1 MVGSEPR
8 GHCEP
13 DHWRPAMPRGIRVA
27 LAALIVHAAV
37 PVGALVPDDLLSMR
51 TCGIGSL
58 TPDGQRL
65 VYTVGEYDPDDRRM
79 RQTAHLVDLDTG
91 EQRVLT
97 TPDDRARG
105 FAFCPAGTSL
115 AFLRDTDAGTEI
127 WLMAADGSRRRRVAG
142 PGRFGA
148 LHWSPDGRRLAHVVS
163 DVSPDYAGIQ
173 GRVTVAD
180 HLGWRHLNLGEREG
194 SLRQLRLVDLRT
206 GDDVALPMPDLDV
219 REVAWSPDGQH
230 LVVSAKHV
238 QDLGRTL
245 DTELLVVDQD
255 GRHVRRLT
263 RNPGPDHHAVWY
275 APDRI
280 AYQTHPDSLHE
291 SEPSELA
298 VIDARTGAE
307 VARHLAG
314 FDDAVWGIWE
324 HAGRF
329 YARGAHRGTAAVF
342 AVTDGGV
349 RQLTPRG
356 WNCWDIR
363 FGGDRA
369 VFWAHSFGSPGVLFE
384 LDLDSG
390 QVSELLD
397 PNARW
402 TERVGLIEPEPFTV
416 TVAGREI
423 EGWVFLPPGHDDGQ
437 RWPSVLSI
445 HGGPEWM
452 YGGYFLPEFHVL
464 PSFGYAV
471 LAANPTGST
480 GYGRAFLEDIQ
491 GDWIGRPARELM
503 AVVDHAIA
511 EGWSDPDLLAVMGG
525 SYGGHLAAALTTQTD
540 RFRAA
545 ACDRMYPQTVAF
557 WGATD
562 EKWFPEWE
570 FGGRPFDPA
579 AAPIYAAN
587 DPFTRIARVRTPTLL
602 SHGLHDHRCPE
613 DGTIAWHSAL
623 TSLGVPS
630 RLLRFHDESHGIRNV
645 DNQVFYLHQLLA
657 WFETH
662 VLEQVTP

>member
-1 MVGSEPR
+1 
-8 GHCEP
+8 
-13 DHWRPAMPRGIRVA
+13 MPRGMRAA
-27 LAALIVHAAV
+27 LAALIVCIAV
-37 PVGALVPDDLLSMR
+37 PVVALVPDDLTAMR

-58 TPDGQRL
+58 TPDGRRL
-65 VYTVGEYDPDDRRM
+65 VYTVGEYDADGRRM
-79 RQTAHLVDLDTG
+79 RQTAHLIDLHTG
-91 EQRVLT
+91 EQRVLM

-105 FAFCPAGTSL
+105 FAFCPAGTTL
-115 AFLRDTDAGTEI
+115 AFVRETDEGGEV
-127 WLMAADGSRRRRVAG
+127 WLMEADGSRRRRVAG
-142 PGRFGA
+142 PGRFGT
-148 LHWSPDGRRLAHVVS
+148 LHWSPDGRHLAHVVS
-163 DVSPDYAGIQ
+163 DVMPDHGGIP

-180 HLGWRHLNLGEREG
+180 HLGWRHLELGEREG
-194 SLRQLRLVDLRT
+194 SLRQLHLVDLRT
-206 GDDVALPMPDLDV
+206 GDDVAIPMPDLDV
-219 REVAWSPDGQH
+219 REVAWSPDGKH
-230 LVVSAKHV
+230 LVVSAKRV
-238 QDLGRTL
+238 RDLGRIL
-245 DTELLVVDQD
+245 DTELLIVDRD
-255 GRHVRRLT
+255 GRHRRRLT

-275 APDRI
+275 APERI

-291 SEPSELA
+291 SEPSQLA
-298 VIDARTGAE
+298 VVDARTGAE
-307 VARHLAG
+307 VARHLTG
-314 FDDAVWGIWE
+314 FDDCVWGIWQ

-329 YARGAHRGTAAVF
+329 YARGAHRGTAAIF

-349 RQLTPRG
+349 RQLTPQG

-369 VFWAHSFGSPGVLFE
+369 VFWAHSFDSPGAIFE
-384 LDLDSG
+384 LDLQSG
-390 QVSELLD
+390 EVTELLD

-402 TERVGLIEPEPFTV
+402 IERVGLIEPQPFTV
-416 TVAGREI
+416 MVAGREI
-423 EGWVFLPPGHDDGQ
+423 EGWVFLPPGHEDDQ
-437 RWPSVLSI
+437 RWPTVLSI

-452 YGGYFLPEFHVL
+452 YGGYFLPELHVL

-503 AVVDHAIA
+503 AVVDHAIV

-570 FGGRPFDPA
+570 FGGRPFDPE
-579 AAPIYAAN
+579 AAPTYAAN
-587 DPFTRIARVRTPTLL
+587 DPFARIARVRTPTLL
-602 SHGLHDHRCPE
+602 SHGEHDHRCPE

-657 WFETH
+657 WFETY
-662 VLEQVTP
+662 VLEQVNP